1 MEITWQCVVPVEEG
15 HESALDDAVRAL
27 VSTHRHVSGIPF
39 NYRDFVVSSFLHEL
53 KSLLP

>member
-1 MEITWQCVVPVEEG
+1 MEITWQGVVPVEEG

-27 VSTHRHVSGIPF
+27 VSTHRHVSGIPL
-39 NYRDFVVSSFLHEL
+39 NNRDFVVSSFLHEL